1 MVAEN
6 IIIFKRTRVPFF
18 IRLIPAIIH
27 PGVLILAALAG
38 ALTYFAAKEV
48 SGLAPGLYLVAI
60 IVGTLAGIVMYQ
72 LLRNRIQIITRIEMT
87 AGGLQIE
94 CMRYDTVQES
104 IIPTNRLDLDLHRF
118 QSRRRSARYSLSIS
132 DTEREQ
138 VKFTLHESFD
148 VLAKILYDIDQ
159 SRMVTLRAK
168 ETEAIRNWQSGKA
181 WDKSMVGM
189 IVRFA
194 VPVLAIVVLGYQLLK
209 IKDLGKFWPSNPQPD
224 STLQSESKQIAPG
237 NSAGRDSISSGLNA
251 IRLPFTLLGD
261 SASFHYH
268 MDQTGTHLIS
278 ELFHGNSFYCTLPPH
293 AGSALALSEITQIQ
307 TADINHDG
315 SLDLIVRGEFLTG
328 VGTEGGKTS
337 EWISLYFQNAS
348 AQFQKSDSID
358 HAINRLQPADR
369 TLEKIVSIGK
379 DYTFTEN

>member
-6 IIIFKRTRVPFF
+6 IILFKRTRIPFF

-38 ALTYFAAKEV
+38 ALTYFAAREV
-48 SGLAPGLYLVAI
+48 SSLAAGLYLVAI
-60 IVGTLAGIVMYQ
+60 IVATLAGIVMYQ
-72 LLRNRIQIITRIEMT
+72 LLRNRIEIITRIELA

-94 CMRYDTVQES
+94 CLRYDTVQES
-104 IIPTNRLDLDLHRF
+104 IIPANRLDLDLHRF
-118 QSRRRSARYSLSIS
+118 QSRRRSERYSLSIS
-132 DTEREQ
+132 DTEHEQ
-138 VKFTLHESFD
+138 VRFTLHDSFD

-181 WDKSMVGM
+181 WDKSMVGV

-194 VPVLAIVVLGYQLLK
+194 VPVLAVVVLGYQLLR
-209 IKDLGKFWPSNPQPD
+209 IKDLGKFWPSNPPRD
-224 STLQSESKQIAPG
+224 SLHSESKQIPPVY
-237 NSAGRDSISSGLNA
+237 SATRDSVSNGSNS

-268 MDQTGTHLIS
+268 TDQPGTHLIS

-293 AGSALALSEITQIQ
+293 AGSALALSEITQVQ
-307 TADINHDG
+307 TADINHD
-315 SLDLIVRGEFLTG
+315 SRLDLIVRGEFLTG

-348 AQFQKSDSID
+348 GQFLKSDSID
-358 HAINRLQPADR
+358 SAINRLQPVDR
-369 TLEKIVSIGK
+369 TLEKIASIGR
-379 DYTFTEN
+379 DYAF